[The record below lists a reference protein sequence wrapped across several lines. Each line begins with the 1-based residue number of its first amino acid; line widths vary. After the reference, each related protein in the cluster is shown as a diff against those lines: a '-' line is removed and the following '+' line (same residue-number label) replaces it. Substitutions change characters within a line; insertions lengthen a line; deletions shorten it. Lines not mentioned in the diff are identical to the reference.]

1 MFRAV
6 LGCGAMPV
14 LSIGRNA
21 HRVAGADLADRTAP
35 GLHPSDAG
43 IKKPGVAAGPD
54 IDEVLRA
61 ALG

>member
-14 LSIGRNA
+14 LSIGRNP
-21 HRVAGADLADRTAP
+21 HRVAGADLADPTTL
-35 GLHPSDAG
+35 GLLPPDAG

-54 IDEVLRA
+54 VDEVLRA
-61 ALG
+61 VLG